1 MKHLIINLAFLSVM
15 AFNIPNV
22 FAENEKLSSKEAMNV
37 MDQFLEA
44 FNDRDIEAWSKTL
57 NYPHVRFASG
67 QVKVWENHQAFVS
80 ETNLQPLIESGW
92 NHSRWLRREVVL
104 SSPLKVHISPLFE
117 RYDKNNQAISAYD
130 SLYIVTKKDDQWGIQ
145 ARSSLAP

>member
-1 MKHLIINLAFLSVM
+1 MKHIIILALFVVVAVDDKFVIAEDLSHTSQE
-15 AFNIPNV
+15 A
-22 FAENEKLSSKEAMNV
+22 LSV

-67 QVKVWENHQAFVS
+67 QVKVWENRQAFVS

-92 NHSRWLRREVVL
+92 DHSRWLRREVVL
-104 SSPLKVHISPLFE
+104 SSPLKVHISTSFE
-117 RYDKNNQAISAYD
+117 RYDKDNQAISAYE
-130 SLYIVTKKDDQWGIQ
+130 SLYIITKQDHRWGIQ

>member
-1 MKHLIINLAFLSVM
+1 MKHTIMLALLAVM
-15 AFNIPNV
+15 AIDV
-22 FAENEKLSSKEAMNV
+22 KVVMADDLSHSSKEALIV

-44 FNDRDIEAWSKTL
+44 FNERDIEAWSKTL

-67 QVKVWENHQAFVS
+67 QVKVWENRQAFVS

-104 SSPLKVHISPLFE
+104 SSPLKVHISTSFE
-117 RYDKNNQAISAYD
+117 RYDKDNQAISAYE
-130 SLYIVTKKDDQWGIQ
+130 SLYIITRKDNQWGIQ

>member
-1 MKHLIINLAFLSVM
+1 MKHLVINLAFLSVM
-15 AFNIPNV
+15 AFNTPNV
-22 FAENEKLSSKEAMNV
+22 FAEDDNLSSKEAMNV

-44 FNDRDIEAWSKTL
+44 FNEQDIEAWSKTL
-57 NYPHVRFASG
+57 NYPHVRFANG
-67 QVKVWENHQAFVS
+67 QVKIWENRQSFVS
-80 ETNLQPLIESGW
+80 EANLQALINSGW
-92 NHSRWLRREVVL
+92 DHSRWLRREVVL
-104 SSPLKVHISPLFE
+104 SSPLKVHISTSFE

>member
-1 MKHLIINLAFLSVM
+1 MKHTMTLALLVVM
-15 AFNIPNV
+15 AIDV
-22 FAENEKLSSKEAMNV
+22 KVVMADDLSHSSREALSV

-44 FNDRDIEAWSKTL
+44 FNERDIEAWSKTL

-67 QVKVWENHQAFVS
+67 QVKVWENRQAFVS

-104 SSPLKVHISPLFE
+104 SSPLKVHISTSFE
-117 RYDKNNQAISAYD
+117 RYDKDNHAISAYD
-130 SLYIVTKKDDQWGIQ
+130 SLYIITKKGNQWGIQ

>member
-15 AFNIPNV
+15 AFNTPNV
-22 FAENEKLSSKEAMNV
+22 FAEDDNHSSKEAMDV

-44 FNDRDIEAWSKTL
+44 FNEQDIEAWSKTL

-67 QVKVWENHQAFVS
+67 QVKVWKNRQAFVS
-80 ETNLQPLIESGW
+80 EANLQALINSGW
-92 NHSRWLRREVVL
+92 DHSRWLRREVVL
-104 SSPLKVHISPLFE
+104 SSPLKVHISTSFQ
-117 RYDKNNQAISAYD
+117 RYDKNNQAISTYD